1 MATMRMMSGLRS
13 RSTHHPERGGA
24 ARPAALPL
32 AVADVA
38 CRLIARAEAMG
49 VVEPAGSAGYT
60 HDLLDAALTGLA
72 QHGIGRRSVHEAQVG
87 GDLRRA
93 LEALDAEVV
102 ESPLPPTEWRS
113 MLALFTRP
121 EDLGSLLGVS
131 ASSVQRYAAGT
142 RATPDDVAL
151 RLHWLALVVAD
162 LSGSYN
168 SFGIRR
174 WFQRPRSRLKGSA
187 PSGVLTEGW
196 DPEDSDARA
205 VADLAR
211 ELTTPFST

>member
-1 MATMRMMSGLRS
+1 
-13 RSTHHPERGGA
+13 
-24 ARPAALPL
+24 
-32 AVADVA
+32 
-38 CRLIARAEAMG
+38 
-49 VVEPAGSAGYT
+49 
-60 HDLLDAALTGLA
+60 
-72 QHGIGRRSVHEAQVG
+72 
-87 GDLRRA
+87 
-93 LEALDAEVV
+93 
-102 ESPLPPTEWRS
+102 
-113 MLALFTRP
+113 MLALFPRP